1 MKSVFKISL
10 LAAAVVFAAGCQT
23 EEKKNDAKM
32 GVQASASAAVVL
44 DNDDKKAAYAIGTS
58 LAQYLKT
65 NLEQQAASGLELD
78 AQLVLRGVQDTFVDK
93 SQMTPD
99 EAQAALQALDERAAK
114 IMAEKA
120 KEKGEAAKKAG
131 DDYRA
136 NFAKSE
142 GAATTESGLMYKVA
156 KMSEGEKPSAT
167 DTVVVHYK
175 GSLVDGTQFDSSY
188 DRNKPASFPLDRVI
202 PGWTEGVQLMSVG
215 SKFTFVIPPELAY
228 GDQDSSVIPAN
239 STLVFEV
246 ELLEIQKAKAA
257 DAASAPAAPK
267 EAAPAEAAP
276 AEAAPAQAAPAASQ
290 AAATE

>member
-23 EEKKNDAKM
+23 EEKKGDAKASM
-32 GVQASASAAVVL
+32 QAAASANVVL

-65 NLEQQAASGLELD
+65 NLEQQAAAGLELD
-78 AQLVLRGVQDTFVDK
+78 AQLVLSGVQDTFADK

-131 DDYRA
+131 DDYRT
-136 NFAKSE
+136 NFAKTE
-142 GAATTESGLMYKVA
+142 GATTTASGLMYKVA

-202 PGWTEGVQLMSVG
+202 PGWTEGLQLMPVG

-228 GDQDSSVIPAN
+228 GEQDSSVIPAN

-246 ELLEIQKAKAA
+246 ELLEIQKAKQ
-257 DAASAPAAPK
+257 
-267 EAAPAEAAP
+267 
-276 AEAAPAQAAPAASQ
+276 EAAPAQAAPAQSEAVPATS
-290 AAATE
+290 AAAPAQSGAAAAQG

>member
-23 EEKKNDAKM
+23 EDKKSDAKM
-32 GVQASASAAVVL
+32 SVQASASATVVL

-78 AQLVLRGVQDTFVDK
+78 AQLVLRGVQDTFADK

-131 DDYRA
+131 EAYRA
-136 NFAKSE
+136 NFAKAE
-142 GAATTESGLMYKVA
+142 GTTTTASGLMYKVA
-156 KMSEGEKPSAT
+156 KMSEGDKPSST

-202 PGWTEGVQLMSVG
+202 PGWTEGLQLMPVG

-246 ELLEIQKAKAA
+246 ELLEIQKAKPAEAA
-257 DAASAPAAPK
+257 APAPAA
-267 EAAPAEAAP
+267 EMAPAEAAP
-276 AEAAPAQAAPAASQ
+276 AEAAAQ
-290 AAATE
+290 E